1 MKRVSAA
8 AVKMSQATNCFLVIA
23 SGFMER
29 LWGLTPKLTHSRWQR
44 ARVCND
50 SSRAGRNRQTESLS
64 GCCVQRLVRHEDIHT
79 AIHSRTHPQTLATQ
93 PPLGTRGGKTVRM
106 VAGVCWHVACPAG
119 AMTAHAC
126 GDAFTSERLPTLR
139 SARLSKAL
147 TPPATLDNSLI
158 SAFLPNARAQAPPPE
173 TDAGCKDDVQISW
186 PRQN

>member
-1 MKRVSAA
+1 MTR
-8 AVKMSQATNCFLVIA
+8 Q
-23 SGFMER
+23 
-29 LWGLTPKLTHSRWQR
+29 LTPKLTHSRWQR
-44 ARVCND
+44 ARACND

-158 SAFLPNARAQAPPPE
+158 SAFLPNDQAQAQPLAAHSRLQPQRCVSRQPPNRRARRLLP
-173 TDAGCKDDVQISW
+173 AAPG
-186 PRQN
+186 